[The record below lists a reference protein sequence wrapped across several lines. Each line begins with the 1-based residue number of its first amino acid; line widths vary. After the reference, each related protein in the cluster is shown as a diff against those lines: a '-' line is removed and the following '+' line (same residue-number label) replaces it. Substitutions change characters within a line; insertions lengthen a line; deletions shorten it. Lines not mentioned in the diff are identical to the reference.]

1 VTVVTRRSFLQTTA
15 LLAGA
20 LLVGFRLDGRPAT
33 AAEALAPNAFIRI
46 APDNTITIISK
57 HTELGQGSY
66 TGLATILAEE
76 IDADWGQIRVE
87 PAPADAKRYGNRL
100 VGGVQMTGGS
110 TSMAEAWDEM
120 RRAGATAR
128 AMLVD
133 AAAREWGVPASEITV
148 DGGVVSHSGS
158 GRRATFGDLA
168 SKAAGLTPPSQV
180 TLKDP
185 KDFKLVG
192 KRVPRVDSR
201 PKTDGSAQFTA
212 DFTAPGLLT
221 ALIARPPRFGATVKS
236 IDATAARRVKGVINV
251 VRVPSGVAVVATGFW
266 AAHKGREALRVT
278 WDESRA
284 ERRGTEELYA
294 AYRTLATRSGKP
306 AKRVGDTAGAL
317 RGATRSSKPSTSS
330 RTSRTLRWSR
340 STEWC
345 GSALTASSSGQGL
358 RRPRSTSRSWPRSPA
373 SRPTRCASIRCSREA
388 ASGGAR
394 HRMATSPVK
403 RPPSRR
409 RSATE
414 SRSR

>member
-128 AMLVD
+128 AMLVE

-212 DFTAPGLLT
+212 DFTAALDELT
-221 ALIARPPRFGATVKS
+221 DRKLS
-236 IDATAARRVKGVINV
+236 
-251 VRVPSGVAVVATGFW
+251 
-266 AAHKGREALRVT
+266 
-278 WDESRA
+278 
-284 ERRGTEELYA
+284 
-294 AYRTLATRSGKP
+294 
-306 AKRVGDTAGAL
+306 
-317 RGATRSSKPSTSS
+317 
-330 RTSRTLRWSR
+330 
-340 STEWC
+340 
-345 GSALTASSSGQGL
+345 
-358 RRPRSTSRSWPRSPA
+358 
-373 SRPTRCASIRCSREA
+373 
-388 ASGGAR
+388 
-394 HRMATSPVK
+394 
-403 RPPSRR
+403 
-409 RSATE
+409 
-414 SRSR
+414 